1 MAFMDKQEALA
12 VIRQIKL
19 LYLRKADSR
28 QEWNSILHHHPYTE
42 LFYILEGQG
51 KLQLADQ
58 VRELKKGDLFLVGPD
73 LPHRE
78 FILPKG
84 YLSYYVMGIENLHL
98 ESEEALSEDA
108 INYRSFQSLF
118 FSPTKSVSFALLFE
132 QLDQA
137 QRSQG
142 PYADEILQR
151 LLEVFF
157 LQFLYLSESPL
168 TLQEDLTP
176 DHQLQF
182 AKEYLDVHYAAN
194 ISLDRLAN
202 RCYLNKY
209 YLSHA
214 FQKRFGISPIA
225 YLLRRRLEAACQLL
239 KTTSMTMLEISSAVG
254 FNSQSYFNKAF
265 KEVYSCTPG
274 QYRRRQ

>member
-1 MAFMDKQEALA
+1 
-12 VIRQIKL
+12 
-19 LYLRKADSR
+19 
-28 QEWNSILHHHPYTE
+28 
-42 LFYILEGQG
+42 
-51 KLQLADQ
+51 
-58 VRELKKGDLFLVGPD
+58 
-73 LPHRE
+73 
-78 FILPKG
+78 
-84 YLSYYVMGIENLHL
+84 MGIENLHL

-157 LQFLYLSESPL
+157 L
-168 TLQEDLTP
+168 P

-274 QYRRRQ
+274 QYGRRQ